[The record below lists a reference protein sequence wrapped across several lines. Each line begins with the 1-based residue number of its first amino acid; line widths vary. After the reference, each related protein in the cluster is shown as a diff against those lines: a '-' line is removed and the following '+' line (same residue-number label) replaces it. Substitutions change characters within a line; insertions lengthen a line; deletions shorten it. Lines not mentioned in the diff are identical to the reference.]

1 MLQFVIITYKFEE
14 FQMAGVRLSRISLK
28 LGLALVPFMSFR
40 IGTTALSDVLLVV
53 AIFFVIPSILRYHS
67 SKVFSTISASY
78 FVIFTSGILASLL
91 SDDPA
96 NSALALLKFLIMI
109 FGYTLLIRYHLL
121 LGSSTISFLNAYLYG
136 AAIFSL
142 QYVVGYYT
150 IFEEQ
155 SFGRFEGLSDHVT
168 NAAGSILIGIAIN
181 LNAVLK
187 RSFRPFN
194 SFLQLLLLWALIL
207 TGSISSFIAFTI
219 TLFVAA
225 MYHPSAKL
233 RSLVLLYAIAGVS
246 ILLVQKL
253 GIYDFVERFRSATSG
268 RYNTSQSRVINW
280 SSSLEGIFTSFRSLL
295 LGNGLDKDSGLVQSR
310 NFEILQVHNSFLQLI
325 YQGGLIFSAGIVFLI
340 SKALYVA
347 RQLTVSDAR
356 ILIYPCTSALI
367 FSMTSPLMNS
377 RYIWFPFLV
386 ALSNLGLRD

>member
-1 MLQFVIITYKFEE
+1 MV
-14 FQMAGVRLSRISLK
+14 GVHLSRIFLK
-28 LGLALVPFMSFR
+28 FGVALIPFMSFR
-40 IGTTALSDVLLVV
+40 LGATALSDVLLVIS
-53 AIFFVIPSILRYHS
+53 IFFVFPSLLRFHS
-67 SKVFSTISASY
+67 SKFFLTISAAY
-78 FVIFTSGILASLL
+78 LVIFMSGLLVSLL

-96 NSALALLKFLIMI
+96 NSAVALLKFLFMI
-109 FGYTLLIRYHLL
+109 FGYTFLIRYHLI

-136 AAIFSL
+136 TTIFAL

-150 IFEEQ
+150 IFQNQ

-168 NAAGSILIGIAIN
+168 NAAGSLLIGIAIN

-187 RSFRPFN
+187 RSLRPFN
-194 SFLQLLLLWALIL
+194 LIMQLLLLWALIL

-233 RSLVLLYAIAGVS
+233 RSLVFLYAIAGLS
-246 ILLVQKL
+246 IFLVQKF
-253 GIYDFVERFRSATSG
+253 GIYDFTERFRSTTSG

-280 SSSLEGIFTSFRSLL
+280 SSSLDGIFTSIRTFL
-295 LGNGLDKDSGLVQSR
+295 LGHGLDRDSGLIQSK
-310 NFEILQVHNSFLQLI
+310 NFEILQVHNSFLQI
-325 YQGGLIFSAGIVFLI
+325 FYQGGLIFAAGVVFLI

-347 RQLTVSDAR
+347 RQLKVSEVR
-356 ILIYPCTSALI
+356 ILIYPCISALI

-386 ALSNLGLRD
+386 ALSNHGLKDQSAKKVLL